1 MWPSPKVEAFSPSAM
16 DQLTAADSPDGSRAV
31 TSACPFEVIAA
42 EDGVIENAPPFA
54 LIPASCP
61 VPHPA
66 ASKSREGRAKAM
78 YGLSRFGI
86 RPSWQAE
93 SSATILDP
101 ARAERVNRLSQRSLR
116 RSPGV
121 GSL

>member
-31 TSACPFEVIAA
+31 NFACPFEVIA
-42 EDGVIENAPPFA
+42 EDDGVIENAPPFA

-66 ASKSREGRAKAM
+66 ASRSREGSANAM
-78 YGLSRFGI
+78 CVLSRFGI
-86 RPSWQAE
+86 RRSWQRE
-93 SSATILDP
+93 SSATILD
-101 ARAERVNRLSQRSLR
+101 L
-116 RSPGV
+116 
-121 GSL
+121 